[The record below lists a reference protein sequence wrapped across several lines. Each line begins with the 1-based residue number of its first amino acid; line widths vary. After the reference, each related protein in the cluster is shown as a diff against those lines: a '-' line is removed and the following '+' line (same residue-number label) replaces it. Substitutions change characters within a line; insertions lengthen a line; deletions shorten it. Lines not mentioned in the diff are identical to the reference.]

1 MLRQGIGRRTCE
13 SRQVSVETTTATSLH
28 AYRIRDRTRRT
39 TRLFVHAALF
49 LATDGN
55 DQMNS
60 ARVEA
65 NTSLS
70 FGPGSQEGMCKRCW
84 TCIQGYNLLYGLDL
98 PDGPSS
104 VDCRRSSLYAEPKM
118 RLRYGPVC
126 AAWHGAALRDGTRC
140 CREIDFL
147 KTLGDCC

>member
-1 MLRQGIGRRTCE
+1 MNVEARNWAENLRIATGV
-13 SRQVSVETTTATSLH
+13 SRDDDSNVSACLQD
-28 AYRIRDRTRRT
+28 YRDRTRRT

-60 ARVEA
+60 TSVEA

-84 TCIQGYNLLYGLDL
+84 TCIQGYNLLHGLDL

-126 AAWHGAALRDGTRC
+126 AAWHGARVA
-140 CREIDFL
+140 
-147 KTLGDCC
+147 

>member
-1 MLRQGIGRRTCE
+1 MNVEARNWAENLRIATGV
-13 SRQVSVETTTATSLH
+13 SRDDDSNVSACLQDERSYSADYPTL
-28 AYRIRDRTRRT
+28 
-39 TRLFVHAALF
+39 VHAALF

-60 ARVEA
+60 TRVEA

-84 TCIQGYNLLYGLDL
+84 TCIQGYNLLHGLDL
-98 PDGPSS
+98 PDGLSS

-126 AAWHGAALRDGTRC
+126 AAWHGARVA
-140 CREIDFL
+140 
-147 KTLGDCC
+147 